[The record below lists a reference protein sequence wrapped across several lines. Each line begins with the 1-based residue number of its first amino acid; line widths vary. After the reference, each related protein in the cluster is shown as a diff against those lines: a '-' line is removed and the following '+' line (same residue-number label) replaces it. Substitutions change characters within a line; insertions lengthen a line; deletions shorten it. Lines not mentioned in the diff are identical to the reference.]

1 MKIEDSLTFTS
12 EGKTNKMLLEELY
25 QRYGKKLYGYAS
37 KSWKLDEDVCWD
49 LIYKTLYKVI
59 ETHEQYHFENENK
72 LAAFV
77 FRVFINYLRN
87 HYRDN
92 KKLSERLHLIR
103 MEDGEFE
110 DFAEKDDIQAADN
123 RHMSALKEVLQ
134 GLEDWQRM
142 LLLMRSEGRPYS
154 EIAKFVDRPEE
165 QLKVYYQR
173 LKETI
178 SKKIH
183 ERIQK

>member
-1 MKIEDSLTFTS
+1 MKIEDEKTFTL
-12 EGKTNKMLLEELY
+12 EGKSNKTLLEELY
-25 QRYGKKLYGYAS
+25 QRYGKKLYGYAV
-37 KSWKLDEDVCWD
+37 KSWKLDEDVSWD
-49 LIYKTLYKVI
+49 LVYKTLYKVI
-59 ETHEQYHFENENK
+59 DSHKQYQFDHENQF
-72 LAAFV
+72 AAFV

-103 MEDGEFE
+103 MEDGELE
-110 DFAEKDDIQAADN
+110 DKAETEETPANDTRRMQV
-123 RHMSALKEVLQ
+123 LKEVLKD
-134 GLEDWQRM
+134 LEDWQRM

-154 EIAKFVDRPEE
+154 EIAQYVDKPEE

-183 ERIQK
+183 ERIK

>member
-1 MKIEDSLTFTS
+1 
-12 EGKTNKMLLEELY
+12 
-25 QRYGKKLYGYAS
+25 
-37 KSWKLDEDVCWD
+37 
-49 LIYKTLYKVI
+49 
-59 ETHEQYHFENENK
+59 
-72 LAAFV
+72 
-77 FRVFINYLRN
+77 
-87 HYRDN
+87 
-92 KKLSERLHLIR
+92 

-110 DFAEKDDIQAADN
+110 DFAEKDEIQSADN